1 MPMQAQPEGTSRVKL
16 DEQVAD
22 VATGKT
28 QTTKFT
34 IFYADPD
41 YGKVSIGQTHRVL
54 SGKQKNW
61 WHAVSLAGE
70 PSTTLEPF
78 KAHNDAMAYLKDA
91 WTEARQNG
99 WAPPGN
105 PAEAV
110 PAPQEPVQ
118 AEVSPSVAVEV
129 TVEGEPPDPTDGP
142 APGPEPASTG
152 GTEAASSPVELPEM
166 EGVPVAASPPEA
178 LAWVPAEPVKAV
190 EDFEPPFTEER
201 SDSGTGEEQAV
212 IGLTDFSHGPDARSE
227 VSKFEESGA
236 ITRVI
241 PAGHPDDPDSEMYR
255 EQHPEA
261 AGSDGIPAD
270 ELSGPIDWLPQSQV
284 TEDPFARES
293 DFPLG

>member
-1 MPMQAQPEGTSRVKL
+1 
-16 DEQVAD
+16 
-22 VATGKT
+22 
-28 QTTKFT
+28 
-34 IFYADPD
+34 
-41 YGKVSIGQTHRVL
+41 
-54 SGKQKNW
+54 
-61 WHAVSLAGE
+61 
-70 PSTTLEPF
+70 
-78 KAHNDAMAYLKDA
+78 
-91 WTEARQNG
+91 
-99 WAPPGN
+99 
-105 PAEAV
+105 
-110 PAPQEPVQ
+110 
-118 AEVSPSVAVEV
+118 
-129 TVEGEPPDPTDGP
+129 
-142 APGPEPASTG
+142 
-152 GTEAASSPVELPEM
+152 M

-270 ELSGPIDWLPQSQV
+270 ELDSSPIDWLPQSQV

>member
-1 MPMQAQPEGTSRVKL
+1 MQPQPEGTSRVKL

-22 VATGKT
+22 VASGKT
-28 QTTKFT
+28 QVTKFT
-34 IFYADPD
+34 IFYEDPD
-41 YGKVSIGQTHRVL
+41 YGKVSIGETHRVL
-54 SGKQKNW
+54 DGKERGR

-78 KAHNDAMAYLKDA
+78 KAHNNAMAFLKDA

-99 WAPPGN
+99 WAPPGS

-178 LAWVPAEPVKAV
+178 LAWVPAEPESV
-190 EDFEPPFTEER
+190 EDFEPPFAEAR
-201 SDSGTGEEQAV
+201 SDTGNGEEQAV

-261 AGSDGIPAD
+261 TGSEGIPAD
-270 ELSGPIDWLPQSQV
+270 ELDSPIDWLPQSPQP
-284 TEDPFARES
+284 EDPFARES

>member
-129 TVEGEPPDPTDGP
+129 TVEGEPPDPTDG
-142 APGPEPASTG
+142 
-152 GTEAASSPVELPEM
+152 
-166 EGVPVAASPPEA
+166 
-178 LAWVPAEPVKAV
+178 
-190 EDFEPPFTEER
+190 
-201 SDSGTGEEQAV
+201 
-212 IGLTDFSHGPDARSE
+212 
-227 VSKFEESGA
+227 
-236 ITRVI
+236 
-241 PAGHPDDPDSEMYR
+241 
-255 EQHPEA
+255 
-261 AGSDGIPAD
+261 
-270 ELSGPIDWLPQSQV
+270 
-284 TEDPFARES
+284 
-293 DFPLG
+293 